1 MKTLVMFAPS
11 SLPVSLAAMLA
22 MLPLVAAAQQGPLTG
37 QMMGGRT
44 ATAVTPATTVAASAA
59 PTAPAATVTATTPLR
74 DSYAPP
80 PAASKPVAD
89 TSATMDDQVAVAG
102 PSEFH
107 ATQVGDTARHLLQM
121 QADDNR
127 AGHWLPILGDEASAS
142 YSRYIK
148 SFSHD
153 IPEFYESS
161 VGKDSGNGSG
171 G

>member
-1 MKTLVMFAPS
+1 MKPPVMFAPPFLS
-11 SLPVSLAAMLA
+11 ASLAAVLA

-44 ATAVTPATTVAASAA
+44 ATAVTPATTLPASAA
-59 PTAPAATVTATTPLR
+59 PAAVVAATTPPR

-80 PAASKPVAD
+80 PAASRPVAD
-89 TSATMDDQVAVAG
+89 TSAAVNDQVAAAG
-102 PSEFH
+102 APEFH
-107 ATQVGDTARHLLQM
+107 ATQIGDTTEHLLQM
-121 QADDNR
+121 QVDDNR
-127 AGHWLPILGDEASAS
+127 AGHRLPILGDEASAS

-161 VGKDSGNGSG
+161 VGKDSGNGNG